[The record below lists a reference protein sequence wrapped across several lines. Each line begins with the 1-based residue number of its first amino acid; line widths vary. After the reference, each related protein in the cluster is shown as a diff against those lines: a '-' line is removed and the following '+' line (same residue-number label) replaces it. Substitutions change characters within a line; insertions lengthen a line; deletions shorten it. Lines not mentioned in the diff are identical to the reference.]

1 METELGLKGTSQSN
15 NDLCS
20 PALSLTSASFSDS
33 WILQIGYMSKAAD
46 AVSHLDLW
54 YCSLLLMISDEAASL
69 LMFIKIEF
77 EKGMI
82 QYCDLY
88 LPSLT
93 YIFSIVP
100 NWQHV
105 VRIFIYKLLVQAKG
119 GRKYYEKKQFK
130 MLVRIDNWF
139 RSETF
144 PLICARTFQLMAKG
158 GVLPQ
163 MQDKRQV
170 CNHFLLI
177 LLKTCYW
184 LYM

>member
-20 PALSLTSASFSDS
+20 PALSLTSATFSDS
-33 WILQIGYMSKAAD
+33 QNLQIGYMSKAAD
-46 AVSHLDLW
+46 AVSHFDLW
-54 YCSLLLMISDEAASL
+54 YCSLLLTISDEAASL
-69 LMFIKIEF
+69 LILIKIEF

-82 QYCDLY
+82 QYCDLC

-93 YIFSIVP
+93 CIFSIVP
-100 NWQHV
+100 NRQHV

-119 GRKYYEKKQFK
+119 GRKFEKKQFK

-170 CNHFLLI
+170 CNHFLSI

>member
-1 METELGLKGTSQSN
+1 
-15 NDLCS
+15 
-20 PALSLTSASFSDS
+20 
-33 WILQIGYMSKAAD
+33 MSKAAD
-46 AVSHLDLW
+46 AVSHFDLW
-54 YCSLLLMISDEAASL
+54 YCSLLLTISDEAASL
-69 LMFIKIEF
+69 LIFIKIEF

-82 QYCDLY
+82 QYCDLC
-88 LPSLT
+88 LPSLSC
-93 YIFSIVP
+93 IFSIVP

-119 GRKYYEKKQFK
+119 GRKYEKKQFK
-130 MLVRIDNWF
+130 MLVSIDNWF

-184 LYM
+184 LYK